1 MTCDCSVN
9 LSRTWGSFELPP
21 KWQGFFY
28 QGILNHFVE
37 KCCLTAAFS
46 WNVWQDMATH
56 MLNRKNVE
64 TLANLVFSNQ
74 SSTSFGQRNT
84 SLTMAFDYRSVSGF
98 FGGRND
104 SIWCFLVIPGE
115 YGLPGLARIIYTI
128 HFLEKTLFI
137 FGPPF
142 LNHFLGIFREQ
153 FLLFLWWHYRSF
165 SRPKVVNCTL
175 MHLFVQKMHVQNIHA
190 PL

>member
-1 MTCDCSVN
+1 MRIIWATPQMARFF
-9 LSRTWGSFELPP
+9 LPRHIESFCRKMLFNSCIFLKRLARHGNTHVEP
-21 KWQGFFY
+21 K
-28 QGILNHFVE
+28 
-37 KCCLTAAFS
+37 
-46 WNVWQDMATH
+46 
-56 MLNRKNVE
+56 KNVE
-64 TLANLVFSNQ
+64 TLANLVFINQ

-175 MHLFVQKMHVQNIHA
+175 MHLFV
-190 PL
+190 

>member
-1 MTCDCSVN
+1 MTVPLICLAHEDH
-9 LSRTWGSFELPP
+9 LSYPP
-21 KWQGFFY
+21 NGKVFY

-46 WNVWQDMATH
+46 WNIWQDMATH
-56 MLNRKNVE
+56 MLNQKKCRDLGQPCFYQPIFNKFWAEEYITYDGIRLQVSFWIFWWQKW
-64 TLANLVFSNQ
+64 LNLMFSGD
-74 SSTSFGQRNT
+74 SWGIWITWFGK
-84 SLTMAFDYRSVSGF
+84 D
-98 FGGRND
+98 
-104 SIWCFLVIPGE
+104 
-115 YGLPGLARIIYTI
+115 YTI

-175 MHLFVQKMHVQNIHA
+175 MHLFV
-190 PL
+190 

>member
-56 MLNRKNVE
+56 MLNRKKCRDLGQPCFYQPIFNKFWAEEYITYDGIRLQVSFWIFWWQKW
-64 TLANLVFSNQ
+64 LNLMFSGD
-74 SSTSFGQRNT
+74 SWGIWITWFGK
-84 SLTMAFDYRSVSGF
+84 D
-98 FGGRND
+98 
-104 SIWCFLVIPGE
+104 
-115 YGLPGLARIIYTI
+115 YTI

-175 MHLFVQKMHVQNIHA
+175 MHLFV
-190 PL
+190 